1 MLALGLVR
9 HLAIRNNLPLPRVAA
24 FFSKIY
30 HLLVVETVAKTE
42 SQVQGSLETREGIL
56 QDYAEESFL
65 DALDQWFAVE
75 DSVSID
81 EMDRMICL
89 SRQRR
94 TNA

>member
-1 MLALGLVR
+1 MLGLGLVR
-9 HLAIRNNLPLPRVAA
+9 HLAIRNNLPLPRVAT

-75 DSVSID
+75 DSVCIGG
-81 EMDRMICL
+81 MDRAIYLM
-89 SRQRR
+89 RQRQM
-94 TNA
+94 NE